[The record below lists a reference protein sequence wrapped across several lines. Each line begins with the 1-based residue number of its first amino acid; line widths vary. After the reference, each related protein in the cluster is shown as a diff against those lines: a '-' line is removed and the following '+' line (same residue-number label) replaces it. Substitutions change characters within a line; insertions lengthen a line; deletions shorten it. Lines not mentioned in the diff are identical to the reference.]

1 MRIVVMSTRMV
12 KKKTGFQTKNFLIK
26 KNQASDNKKRCM
38 FYSDIS
44 KTIMHWQLQYCKI
57 HTRNENKRQEKA
69 RCAQAH
75 ATSHSTTTHKK
86 KRSQLTA
93 HLLLPRVVNHAL
105 LNLSLLT
112 CHAMLGGD
120 HFYCRQLWHSITR
133 RI

>member
-1 MRIVVMSTRMV
+1 MRIVVMSTRMA
-12 KKKTGFQTKNFLIK
+12 KKTGFQNKELSYK

-75 ATSHSTTTHKK
+75 ATSHSTTTQKK
-86 KRSQLTA
+86 KISAHSPSLASTCLEPCTSQSLPLNMPCNA
-93 HLLLPRVVNHAL
+93 GWRPFLLQATLA
-105 LNLSLLT
+105 
-112 CHAMLGGD
+112 
-120 HFYCRQLWHSITR
+120 
-133 RI
+133 